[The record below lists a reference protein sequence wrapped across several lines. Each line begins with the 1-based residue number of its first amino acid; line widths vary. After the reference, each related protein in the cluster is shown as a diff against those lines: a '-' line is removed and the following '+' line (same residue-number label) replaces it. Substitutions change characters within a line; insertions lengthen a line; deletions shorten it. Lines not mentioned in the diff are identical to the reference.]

1 MPLIIGPR
9 FILVGVVGGEKV
21 RHGSLESGSEPE
33 PGVTWSVCEV
43 YPESCAVTDGK
54 ENWSWLQLQGTSLV
68 VASHVEELLEVAFHQ
83 LLGEG

>member
-9 FILVGVVGGEKV
+9 FILVGVVGWERYDMEV
-21 RHGSLESGSEPE
+21 WRVEVNPN
-33 PGVTWSVCEV
+33 PCVTWSVCQV

-68 VASHVEELLEVAFHQ
+68 VASHVEELLQVAFH
-83 LLGEG
+83 GEG